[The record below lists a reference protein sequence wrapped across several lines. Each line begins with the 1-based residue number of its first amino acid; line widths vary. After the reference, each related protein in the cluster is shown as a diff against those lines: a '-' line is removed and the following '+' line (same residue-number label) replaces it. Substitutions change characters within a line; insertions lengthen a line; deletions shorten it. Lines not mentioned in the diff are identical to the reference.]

1 MLTVLI
7 FITLS
12 LYLFLS
18 WIIKKEEKGL
28 EKLRSENQILRSEI
42 KRFQS
47 SDLAYEELLRAKMGY
62 IKNGEKVI
70 QYK

>member
-1 MLTVLI
+1 MLTALV

-28 EKLRSENQILRSEI
+28 EKLRSENQILRLEI

-47 SDLAYEELLRAKMGY
+47 SDLAYEELLRVKMGY